1 MIHRFLLDGIDRK
14 NHGILASEHE
24 SDMGLGFEKKNPQ
37 KSQYLFNFFPLIL
50 SHFLQRFKPEVHT
63 RFWIF

>member
-24 SDMGLGFEKKNPQ
+24 SDMDLGFEKKIRRNHNI
-37 KSQYLFNFFPLIL
+37 FLI
-50 SHFLQRFKPEVHT
+50 SFH
-63 RFWIF
+63 